1 MESYVI
7 GAVGLIIGIV
17 GAVAAFRGDVK
28 VLTSRFETLIVTI
41 GQQRETDKQVLDLRL
56 NQIGTRV
63 EDIARYIGVDRRKM
77 DDGQE
82 DV

>member
-28 VLTSRFETLIVTI
+28 VLTSRFETLIESIAT
-41 GQQRETDKQVLDLRL
+41 QRSTDKQLLDLRL
-56 NQIGTRV
+56 DKIGTRV
-63 EDIARYIGVDRRKM
+63 EDIARYIGVDRRKV

-82 DV
+82 D